1 MTITIWLVMYVI
13 VGILFAEAIIKHAK
27 NNDPIS
33 YIKVM
38 HLHKII
44 YVVLTCLWVPLIL
57 FSIIKMLLRDI
68 FK

>member
-1 MTITIWLVMYVI
+1 MYVI
-13 VGILFAEAIIKHAK
+13 LGILFAGAIIKHVK

-44 YVVLTCLWVPLIL
+44 YVLLTCLWVPLIL
-57 FSIIKMLLRDI
+57 FSFIKMLLKGI